1 MKIDFIFDFASPNA
15 YLCHKVIPGIE
26 KRTGTNFNYIPCL
39 LGGIFKL
46 TNNQAPML
54 AFNGITNKLEYQNIE
69 ISRFISKHGLEKFAM
84 NPFFPIMTLKLQRGA
99 IAAKLLNVFDDYLEL
114 VFKGMWE
121 EGLNL
126 GDQEIFLNLLSTS
139 NNIDVQKLLDAA
151 QSQAVKDELI
161 NNTSMA
167 VEKGAFGIP
176 TFLVNDQEIFFGKD
190 SLQDLED
197 FISN

>member
-69 ISRFISKHGLEKFAM
+69 ISRFITKHGLEKFTM
-84 NPFFPIMTLKLQRGA
+84 NPFFPIMTLQLQRGA

-161 NNTSMA
+161 NNTNMA

>member
-69 ISRFISKHGLEKFAM
+69 ISRFITKHGLEKFAM
-84 NPFFPIMTLKLQRGA
+84 NPFFPIMTLQLQRGA

-151 QSQAVKDELI
+151 QSQAIKDELI
-161 NNTSMA
+161 NNTNMA

>member
-69 ISRFISKHGLEKFAM
+69 ISRFITKHGLEKFAM
-84 NPFFPIMTLKLQRGA
+84 NPFFPIMTLQLQRGA

-161 NNTSMA
+161 NNTNMA

-197 FISN
+197 LISN

>member
-69 ISRFISKHGLEKFAM
+69 ISRFITKHGLEKFAM
-84 NPFFPIMTLKLQRGA
+84 NPFFPIMTLQLQRGA

-126 GDQEIFLNLLSTS
+126 GDQEIFLNHLSTS

-161 NNTSMA
+161 NNTNMA

>member
-69 ISRFISKHGLEKFAM
+69 ISRFITKHGLEKFAM
-84 NPFFPIMTLKLQRGA
+84 NPFFPIMTLQLQRGA
-99 IAAKLLNVFDDYLEL
+99 IAANLLNVFDDYLE
-114 VFKGMWE
+114 M
-121 EGLNL
+121 
-126 GDQEIFLNLLSTS
+126 T
-139 NNIDVQKLLDAA
+139 
-151 QSQAVKDELI
+151 LI
-161 NNTSMA
+161 H
-167 VEKGAFGIP
+167 I
-176 TFLVNDQEIFFGKD
+176 
-190 SLQDLED
+190 
-197 FISN
+197 

>member
-69 ISRFISKHGLEKFAM
+69 ISRFITKHGLEKFAM
-84 NPFFPIMTLKLQRGA
+84 NPFFPIMTLQLQRGA

>member
-69 ISRFISKHGLEKFAM
+69 ISRFITKHGLEKFAM
-84 NPFFPIMTLKLQRGA
+84 NPFFPIMTLQLQRGA

-161 NNTSMA
+161 NNTNMA

>member
-69 ISRFISKHGLEKFAM
+69 ISRFITKHGLEKFAM
-84 NPFFPIMTLKLQRGA
+84 NPFFPIMTLQLQRGA
-99 IAAKLLNVFDDYLEL
+99 IAANLLNVFDDYLEL

-161 NNTSMA
+161 NNTNMA

>member
-1 MKIDFIFDFASPNA
+1 
-15 YLCHKVIPGIE
+15 
-26 KRTGTNFNYIPCL
+26 
-39 LGGIFKL
+39 
-46 TNNQAPML
+46 
-54 AFNGITNKLEYQNIE
+54 
-69 ISRFISKHGLEKFAM
+69 
-84 NPFFPIMTLKLQRGA
+84 MTLQLQRGA

-161 NNTSMA
+161 NNTNMA

>member
-69 ISRFISKHGLEKFAM
+69 ISRFITKHGLEKFAM
-84 NPFFPIMTLKLQRGA
+84 NPFFPIMTLQLQRGA

-161 NNTSMA
+161 NNTNMA

-190 SLQDLED
+190 SLQDLDD